1 MLYSMTGYGK
11 NTCEVKSK
19 KVTIELRSLN
29 SKQFDLNI
37 KLSAIYREKEPE
49 IRNILA
55 GALGRGKVD
64 FTMFTEQLEDGQE
77 ASVINKEV
85 FRNYYDQLSDIAG
98 DMKIPMDQQVF
109 SALLRMPEIFK
120 PIQDELDEA
129 SWNII
134 RPAIEKAVDDLV
146 QFRKQEGTVLEKDI
160 MERISTI
167 EQLLEEIS
175 AFEDQRIAKI
185 KGRIANNLGEFVLGE
200 QFDKDRFEQEIIYY
214 LEKLDITEEKV
225 RLKNHCKYFAETVNN
240 PEMPGKK
247 LGFISQEI
255 GREINTIGSKA
266 NDSDIQKLVVQ
277 MKDELEK
284 IKEQL
289 MNVL

>member
-11 NTCEVKSK
+11 NTCEVKNK
-19 KVTIELRSLN
+19 KVTVELRSLN
-29 SKQFDLNI
+29 SKQLDLNI
-37 KLSAIYREKEPE
+37 KLSSIYREKEPE
-49 IRNILA
+49 IRNILSA
-55 GALGRGKVD
+55 ALGRGKVD
-64 FTMFTEQLEDGQE
+64 FFMFADQQEDGQE

-109 SALLRMPEIFK
+109 SALLKMPEIFR
-120 PIQDELDEA
+120 PVQDELNEA
-129 SWNII
+129 SWNVI
-134 RPAIEKAVDDLV
+134 RPAIENAVDDLV
-146 QFRKQEGTVLEKDI
+146 QFRQQEGAVLENDI
-160 MERISTI
+160 MERIHKI
-167 EQLLEEIS
+167 EQLLEEIP

-185 KGRIANNLGEFVLGE
+185 KGRITNNLGEFVLGE

-225 RLKNHCKYFAETVNN
+225 RLKNHCVYFVETVNN
-240 PEMPGKK
+240 AEMPGKK

-266 NDSDIQKLVVQ
+266 NDADIQKLVVQ